1 MHKEISVCR
10 WWLWSVVIHLLW
22 NSRRKRKEEVICH
35 SELNIKMNKIF
46 NLEGSFYV
54 SSVYFCNQFSVISF
68 QCIKLKF
75 RKPPSFEAN
84 FMLCNNTNQCG
95 MEWHTQCK
103 GKLWEMGTIYQ
114 KFHNFSEVAGRA
126 FILIFLTLDL
136 LNVAGIETSTDP
148 VKFTSDCLLQRR
160 RTFHEN
166 LLEKVK
172 DYHEVRGYAGSNW
185 GNKTCMPNF
194 GVQAS

>member
-1 MHKEISVCR
+1 
-10 WWLWSVVIHLLW
+10 
-22 NSRRKRKEEVICH
+22 
-35 SELNIKMNKIF
+35 
-46 NLEGSFYV
+46 
-54 SSVYFCNQFSVISF
+54 
-68 QCIKLKF
+68 
-75 RKPPSFEAN
+75 
-84 FMLCNNTNQCG
+84 
-95 MEWHTQCK
+95 
-103 GKLWEMGTIYQ
+103 MGTIYQ